1 MKVATW
7 NVKNLFDP
15 GTYEDSSGRLVISEK
30 YTEERIQY
38 FVTSIKAIDP
48 DIIFMQEVQ
57 GEKTIAKMGE
67 SLGLLTFCA
76 RPDHRGIRNA
86 VLYKESLKAE
96 AVSLTLPSAPL
107 PKLLQEKKEGVMLS
121 LRRPLAAL
129 SLMYQG
135 KKLSLYGLH
144 LKSGL
149 PLFLPDEKKDDLNVQ
164 SQAKGRALLQKMGEI
179 LALRTFATEEIK
191 NGKEVCFLGDFNES
205 TSSLLFGILKESG
218 DSKFD
223 LTDVMSGKSFD
234 KTTHIHKG
242 DRQTIDTL
250 LVSPLLR
257 TQIRGVEVRNE
268 GLLDMSELPLD
279 NMEVG
284 SDHAPVVVT
293 FSYDS

>member
-15 GTYEDSSGRLVISEK
+15 GVYEDISGRLVISEK
-30 YTEERIQY
+30 LTEDRISY
-38 FVTSIKAIDP
+38 FVNKVKEMELDS
-48 DIIFMQEVQ
+48 IFMQEVQ
-57 GEKTIAKMGE
+57 GEKTLAKIGE
-67 SLGLLTFCA
+67 ALGLLSFCA
-76 RPDHRGIRNA
+76 APDHRGIRNA

-96 AVSLTLPSAPL
+96 AASLVLPSVQL
-107 PKLLQEKKEGVMLS
+107 PKLSHEEKEGTPLA

-129 SLMYQG
+129 SLMCQG
-135 KKLSLYGLH
+135 KKLSLCGLH

-149 PLFLPDEKKDDLNVQ
+149 PLFLPDEKKDDVSAQ

-179 LALRTFATEEIK
+179 LALRAFATEEIK
-191 NGKEVCFLGDFNES
+191 SGKEVCFLGDFNES

-218 DSKFD
+218 DARFD
-223 LTDVMSGKSFD
+223 LTDVMSGKTFD

-242 DRQTIDTL
+242 ERQTLDTL

-257 TQIRGVEVRNE
+257 THIKEVGIHNE
-268 GLLDMSELPLD
+268 GLTDMSDLPLD
-279 NMEVG
+279 NMEIG

-293 FSYDS
+293 FT